1 MNSVFPR
8 NFNQTLPNVSHGEGI
23 YLFDEKGEKYID
35 AASGALSVSIGYG
48 VPEVVDAIAKQT
60 AAVPFAH
67 GSAWNNEISEKAA
80 TKVLETAPSGMD
92 RVWFVNSGSEAVE
105 AAIKM
110 ARQFYLERDGISS
123 SKHMIVG
130 RQNSY
135 HGSSLG
141 TLSVGGSVPR
151 RKYYTPMFLD
161 NPKIETHYCYR
172 CPYGLTKPDCDFVCA
187 RDLEKTIRRVGP
199 QYIAAFIAEPIGGST
214 VGALVPPDEY
224 WPIVRDICSRYDI
237 LLIADEVMSGCGRT
251 GANFCVDHWN
261 VVPDLIT
268 TAKGIASCY
277 YPVGAVIVSHEV
289 GEAYRKGTGAFAHSH
304 TYNGMPAAS
313 AAVVEVMTYMQKH
326 NLVGNAARMGHIIE
340 KELVPSLL
348 DNPVVGE
355 VRGKGLMWGVEI
367 VKDKETRE
375 PFPED
380 VKASFKLKA
389 LCMKRKMTTYPG
401 RGMVDGVLGD
411 NIMVGPPLIV
421 TESQLR
427 EIFAIFQ
434 DGLKELAA
442 MLLK

>member
-1 MNSVFPR
+1 MNPVFPR
-8 NFNQTLPNVSHGEGI
+8 NFNQDIPYVSHGEGI
-23 YLFDEKGEKYID
+23 YLFDESGNRYID
-35 AASGALSVSIGYG
+35 AASGALSVNIGYG
-48 VPEVVDAIAKQT
+48 VPEVIEAIRKQT

-67 GSAWNNEISEKAA
+67 GSAWQNAISEEAA
-80 TKVLETAPSGMD
+80 SKVLEFAPSGMD

-110 ARQFYLERDGISS
+110 ARQFYLERDGLGS
-123 SKHMIVG
+123 SKHLIIG

-151 RKYYTPMFLD
+151 RKYYTPMFMD

-172 CPYGLTKPDCDFVCA
+172 CPYKLAKPACDYICA
-187 RDLEKTIRRVGP
+187 RDLEKAIRRIGP

-224 WPIVRDICSRYDI
+224 WPIIRDICSRYDI
-237 LLIADEVMSGCGRT
+237 LLIADEVMSGFGRT
-251 GANFCVDHWN
+251 GTNFCVDHWN

-268 TAKGIASCY
+268 TAKGVASCY
-277 YPVGAVIVSHEV
+277 YPAGAVIVSHRV
-289 GEAYRKGTGAFAHSH
+289 AEAYKMGTGVFAHSH

-313 AAVVEVMTYMQKH
+313 AAIAEVMTYMKKH
-326 NLVGNAARMGHIIE
+326 KLVENAAQMGDIIE
-340 KELVPSLL
+340 KELAPLLL
-348 DNPVVGE
+348 DNPIVGE

-367 VKDKETRE
+367 VKNKETKE

-401 RGMVDGVLGD
+401 RSMVDGVLGD

-421 TESQLR
+421 TEPQLR
-427 EIFAIFQ
+427 EVFSLFKDA
-434 DGLKELAA
+434 LKELAST
-442 MLLK
+442 LLK